1 VAQYAVLS
9 IVINCMDL
17 LITLIISFVFLIFS
31 TLKGYFIFYPLLASL
46 LLWFVVL
53 VRRGFLLKDL
63 IKMAIAGAKK
73 SFPVFIILLLI
84 GAVTAS
90 WMSAGT
96 VPSLVF
102 YGIQI
107 INPNYFILFAFLLT
121 SLVSLL
127 IGTSFGTVGTI
138 GIALMIMASD
148 SGVNSNLVAGAILSG
163 AYFGDRCSP
172 MSSSANLI
180 ASVTQTQL
188 YTNIK
193 NMLKTG
199 FIPLILTSLIYLI
212 LSRLN
217 PIQITNKILLSEIIK
232 TFHPQPLFLLP
243 AFAILILAFFKIE
256 VKLSMI
262 ISIGIASIIA
272 VFYQQYSVSELLEF
286 IFRGFY
292 LHEASPL
299 QSILIGGGIISM
311 GKVVLIVMISTALA
325 GIFAETHILKFIE
338 QFLKQAKSQ
347 QHLFLGTML
356 IGTLSA
362 AYGCTQTIAILLTQ
376 QLVQKRYQTLQLN
389 NNQLAV
395 DLENTVVMISPLIP
409 WNIAGLVPVTLL
421 MSDFHCLPYAFYLY
435 LIPLFNLLHKPK
447 DVRLS

>member
-1 VAQYAVLS
+1 
-9 IVINCMDL
+9 MDL
-17 LITLIISFVFLIFS
+17 LITLIVSFLLLVFS

-46 LLWFVVL
+46 LLWFAVL

-63 IKMAIAGAKK
+63 IQMAIAGAKK

-84 GAVTAS
+84 GAVTSS

-96 VPSLVF
+96 VPSLVY

-107 INPNYFILFAFLLT
+107 INPNYFILLAFLLT

-138 GIALMIMASD
+138 GIALMIMAGN
-148 SGVNSNLVAGAILSG
+148 SGENSNLVAGAILSG

-180 ASVTQTQL
+180 ASVTQTRL

-199 FIPLILTSLIYLI
+199 FIPLILTVIIYLI
-212 LSRLN
+212 LSRLY
-217 PIQITNKILLSEIIK
+217 PIQITDRILLSEIVK
-232 TFHPQPLFLLP
+232 TFNPQPLLLLP
-243 AFAILILAFFKIE
+243 AFTIFILAIFQVE

-262 ISIGIASIIA
+262 VSIGIASLIA
-272 VFYQQYSVSELLEF
+272 LFYQQYSLIELLDF
-286 IFRGFY
+286 LFRGFY
-292 LHEASPL
+292 LSEPSPL
-299 QSILIGGGIISM
+299 QSILIGGGMIAM
-311 GKVVLIVMISTALA
+311 GKVVLIVIVSTALA
-325 GIFAETHILKFIE
+325 GILAETRILNFIE
-338 QFLKQAKSQ
+338 QFLHSAKSQ
-347 QHLFLGTML
+347 QHLFLATML
-356 IGTLSA
+356 IGTVSA

-376 QLVQKRYQTLQLN
+376 QLVQKRYQTLELKN
-389 NNQLAV
+389 EQLAV
-395 DLENTVVMISPLIP
+395 NLEDTVVMISPLIP

-421 MSDFHCLPYAFYLY
+421 MSDLNCLPYAFYLY
-435 LIPLFNLLHKPK
+435 LIPLFNLLRKPK
-447 DVRLS
+447 DVRRE

>member
-1 VAQYAVLS
+1 
-9 IVINCMDL
+9 MDL
-17 LITLIISFVFLIFS
+17 LITLIVSFLLLVVS

-46 LLWFVVL
+46 LLWFAVL

-63 IKMAIAGAKK
+63 IQMAIAGAKK

-84 GAVTAS
+84 GAVTSS

-96 VPSLVF
+96 VPSLVY

-107 INPNYFILFAFLLT
+107 INPHYFILLAFLLT

-138 GIALMIMASD
+138 GIALMIMAGN
-148 SGVNSNLVAGAILSG
+148 SGGNSNLVAGAILSG

-180 ASVTQTQL
+180 ASVTQTRL

-199 FIPLILTSLIYLI
+199 FIPLILTVIIYLI
-212 LSRLN
+212 LSRLY
-217 PIQITNKILLSEIIK
+217 PIQITDRILVSEIVK
-232 TFHPQPLFLLP
+232 TFNPQPLLLLP
-243 AFAILILAFFKIE
+243 AFTIFILAIFQVE

-262 ISIGIASIIA
+262 VSIAIASLIA
-272 VFYQQYSVSELLEF
+272 LFYQQYSPIELLNF

-292 LHEASPL
+292 LSEPSPL
-299 QSILIGGGIISM
+299 QSILIGGGMIAM
-311 GKVVLIVMISTALA
+311 GKVVLIVIVSTALA
-325 GIFAETHILKFIE
+325 GILADTHILNFIE
-338 QFLKQAKSQ
+338 QFLHSAKSQ
-347 QHLFLGTML
+347 QDLFLATML
-356 IGTLSA
+356 IGTVSG

-376 QLVQKRYQTLQLN
+376 QLVKKRYQTLELKDE
-389 NNQLAV
+389 QLAV
-395 DLENTVVMISPLIP
+395 NLENTVVMISPLIP

-421 MSDFHCLPYAFYLY
+421 MSDFNCLPYAFYLY
-435 LIPLFNLLHKPK
+435 LIPLFNLLRKPK
-447 DVRLS
+447 DVRRE